1 VAAET
6 PMQIYVPMTQNPV
19 RMVGAIVRTASS
31 PALITPAIENVVHS
45 LDKDLPVYSL
55 RTMDEMLD
63 ASIAQQRMSML
74 VFGVFATVALLL
86 ASIGLYGVVAHGV
99 TERTHEIGVRMALG
113 AERRHVLSLVVRQG
127 LTMAGLGTLVGVIA
141 ALALSRLIES
151 LLFHVKPTDPITF
164 VAVVGT
170 LLGVAALA
178 CYVPAW
184 RATRVDPTQ
193 ALRAE

>member
-1 VAAET
+1 
-6 PMQIYVPMTQNPV
+6 M
-19 RMVGAIVRTASS
+19 
-31 PALITPAIENVVHS
+31 
-45 LDKDLPVYSL
+45 DKDLPVYAV
-55 RTMDEMLD
+55 RTMDTMLD
-63 ASIAQQRMSML
+63 TSIAQQRMSMV
-74 VFGVFATVALLL
+74 VFGVFAGVALVL

-113 AERRHVLSLVVRQG
+113 AERRHVLALVVRQG
-127 LTMAGLGTLVGVIA
+127 LSMAIVGTAVGIVA

-151 LLFHVKPTDPITF
+151 LLFRVKPTDPTTF
-164 VAVVGT
+164 GLVIAT

-184 RATRVDPTQ
+184 RATRVNPTQ

>member
-1 VAAET
+1 MMPQMYVPAAQTNVYPVRLADLAVRTSGEPAAMAGVIRSAVLDLDPNQPITAVRTLDEILSTRAAERRFET
-6 PMQIYVPMTQNPV
+6 LLFFLFAALAVV
-19 RMVGAIVRTASS
+19 LAVVGI
-31 PALITPAIENVVHS
+31 
-45 LDKDLPVYSL
+45 
-55 RTMDEMLD
+55 
-63 ASIAQQRMSML
+63 
-74 VFGVFATVALLL
+74 FGVVSYAV
-86 ASIGLYGVVAHGV
+86 SQ
-99 TERTHEIGVRMALG
+99 RTPEIGVRMALG
-113 AERRHVLSLVVRQG
+113 ADRRHVLSLVVRQG

-151 LLFHVKPTDPITF
+151 LLFHVKPTDPLTF
-164 VAVVGT
+164 AAVVGT